1 MFVAARP
8 PETVVDQLS
17 DFLEPRE
24 GMTWVVPEQWH
35 LTLAFMA
42 AVPEHR
48 VDDLVDGLTDR
59 LGRHQAFP
67 VRLGGAGCFPSPD
80 RASVLWLGVDAGA
93 GERLTA
99 LATNAR
105 NVAASVGAAPDGRAF
120 VPHLTLARLR
130 RPVEA
135 TKWLRVLDA
144 FESSPWTVGEVDLVA
159 SHLGEGPHRRPRHE
173 VAASIRLSRPSEG
186 LRDRLR
192 TGLRHAMRARYR
204 DAVAAIRS
212 ALAAVD
218 NAEAVPLD
226 PNDHRHRAGAIEGA
240 AVGLGAAEV
249 DRQSLTEADVVAIVT
264 REVQER
270 EHALSVVADVAPERV
285 ETIRAEVAALR
296 AFLG

>member
-1 MFVAARP
+1 MFVAVVP
-8 PETVVDQLS
+8 PEGVVEELG

-24 GMTWVVPEQWH
+24 GMPWIAPEQWH

-48 VDDLVDGLTDR
+48 IDDLADGLAER
-59 LGRHQAFP
+59 LGRHEAFAAS
-67 VRLGGAGCFPSPD
+67 LGGAGCFPSPD
-80 RASVLWLGVDAGA
+80 RASVLWLGVDEAA
-93 GERLTA
+93 SERLAA
-99 LATNAR
+99 LSTNAR

-135 TKWLRVLDA
+135 TRWLRVLDA
-144 FESSPWTVGEVDLVA
+144 FTSSSWTVDQVVLVA

-173 VAASIRLSRPSEG
+173 VAATVRLGGPAGG

-192 TGLRHAMRARYR
+192 AGLRDAMRSRDR

-226 PNDHRHRAGAIEGA
+226 PTDHRHRAGAVEGS

-249 DRQSLTEADVVAIVT
+249 DRRHLTEADVVGIVE
-264 REVQER
+264 REVE
-270 EHALSVVADVAPERV
+270 ERV
-285 ETIRAEVAALR
+285 QAVDAIEDTAPDRAESIRAEVAALR